1 MTSVSNND
9 LLTIF
14 VVQEC
19 AKAFYGVTSQTDI
32 GRQRVESTRVPSRL
46 RLVRS
51 CGDLPF
57 HLPSIFTT
65 MQERM
70 EDSHSECEAII
81 NDLLFADHPDRLRDN
96 LKMME
101 LLALSENDDNDIK
114 KDIIFTYMTL
124 DQLLKRVEGSF
135 YYLTSK
141 IRG

>member
-14 VVQEC
+14 VVRVLFKVHEV
-19 AKAFYGVTSQTDI
+19 FSQTDI
-32 GRQRVESTRVPSRL
+32 GRHRDESSRVQSRL
-46 RLVRS
+46 RFDSTR
-51 CGDLPF
+51 GDLPF
-57 HLPSIFTT
+57 HLPSILNT
-65 MQERM
+65 MRVQEN
-70 EDSHSECEAII
+70 ECEAII
-81 NDLLFADHPDRLRDN
+81 NDLLFADHPDNLRDN
-96 LKMME
+96 LKMMV
-101 LLALSENDDNDIK
+101 LLALSENDDHDIK